1 MEMEI
6 DANIVGKYCTEKSK
20 AKAKRLKI

>member
-1 MEMEI
+1 MEI
-6 DANIVGKYCTEKSK
+6 VDANIVGKYCTEKSK